1 MKTCKVYIS
10 GWSMKEK
17 EEDAENM
24 HWLRGKWIRSS
35 RTFELNS
42 RLCLQ
47 RTISY
52 NYFFFSSEVYKIKRL
67 SVQEKHHTRIIV

>member
-1 MKTCKVYIS
+1 MQEK
-10 GWSMKEK
+10 K
-17 EEDAENM
+17 EEAEVM
-24 HWLRGKWIRSS
+24 HWLRGKQIRSS

-52 NYFFFSSEVYKIKRL
+52 NYFFIFSEVYKIKRL
-67 SVQEKHHTRIIV
+67 SEQEKHHMSIIV